1 MNKMKKLVTFL
12 VLGLALVGSCFAKK
26 VELFDNDYFDKF
38 NALSLTIENPIYI
51 TNLPEESL
59 AIGSDG
65 EEVDG
70 EILYNFYLHEGEFVT
85 KENQV
90 VRIYEKIIYDSDGSV
105 TVWIYINAYEYDE
118 TGELIGSKRLRSYFL
133 QCYSLTTFSDEK
145 STIEY
150 LQNHPEVRVVKREP
164 ID

>member
-1 MNKMKKLVTFL
+1 MRKILTVL
-12 VLGLALVGSCFAKK
+12 VLGLALVGSCFAKE
-26 VELFDNDYFDKF
+26 VELHDNDYFDKF

-51 TNLPEESL
+51 TSIPEEKLSVCYT
-59 AIGSDG
+59 G
-65 EEVDG
+65 ESVDG
-70 EILYNFYLHEGEFVT
+70 EIFYNFIHYLYEEEFVT

-90 VRIYEKIIYDSDGSV
+90 VRIIEKTIYDSDGSV

-118 TGELIGSKRLRSYFL
+118 TGELIYSERLRSYFL

-150 LQNHPEVRVVKREP
+150 LQNHPNVRIVKREP